1 MLPENKTIYTALDNG
16 KNICIKIT
24 FLFVFF
30 LTCNFFCS
38 KQPDMRNVKEMGK
51 IKFYSNVSAYL
62 RVSMSSIYWGL
73 KVVWK
78 IWSTKQV
85 KRFWVKNMRHILRLY
100 WYFEDPQKS
109 PPTFSYLAPKL
120 AIIFVVTENL
130 VSYCSLGAKIVVR
143 HLQ

>member
-38 KQPDMRNVKEMGK
+38 QQPDMRNVKEMGK

-62 RVSMSSIYWGL
+62 RLSMSSIYWGF
-73 KVVWK
+73 KVV
-78 IWSTKQV
+78 
-85 KRFWVKNMRHILRLY
+85 F
-100 WYFEDPQKS
+100 
-109 PPTFSYLAPKL
+109 
-120 AIIFVVTENL
+120 
-130 VSYCSLGAKIVVR
+130 
-143 HLQ
+143 